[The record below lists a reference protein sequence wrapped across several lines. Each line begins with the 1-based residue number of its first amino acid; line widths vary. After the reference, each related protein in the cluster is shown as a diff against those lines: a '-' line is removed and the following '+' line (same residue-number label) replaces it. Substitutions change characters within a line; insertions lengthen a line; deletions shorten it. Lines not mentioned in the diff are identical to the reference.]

1 MQPEILNTRPHSYYV
16 SQPKPLL
23 RSSVPQEAKEMF
35 KQTFIGAIAEGK
47 ENNSSF
53 NVTIKV
59 KLTRVTNK
67 DNKKILKTI
76 QLRSIDNC
84 RFNTSSLEKLA
95 SNLDD
100 DQYKM
105 YDGFTWE
112 KYFYFC
118 EVQECISI

>member
-1 MQPEILNTRPHSYYV
+1 
-16 SQPKPLL
+16 
-23 RSSVPQEAKEMF
+23 MF

-105 YDGFTWE
+105 YEDFTWE

-118 EVQECISI
+118 EVHECISI

>member
-1 MQPEILNTRPHSYYV
+1 
-16 SQPKPLL
+16 
-23 RSSVPQEAKEMF
+23 MF

-105 YDGFTWE
+105 YEGFTWE